1 MRWWGWASLGVIV
14 VFLGLGAVSCL
25 CCLRQARRAPRR
37 FHGVKPARPDATTSP
52 EVHQMGAPS
61 FSPNACDQRVQNW
74 MPAEHRPQFVTG
86 CRALV
91 PYEPTAAAPHT
102 HDHTPLSLQLGRG
115 AEKGWMVGQDAR
127 TADSHGHG
135 MSSHRVD
142 YLEDRRS
149 AQPTRSRPPRQSRRG
164 DGSTAGGQRRR
175 SGGVSQ
181 ILDTLRG
188 SFGSVRV

>member
-1 MRWWGWASLGVIV
+1 MPWWGWASLGVIAAV
-14 VFLGLGAVSCL
+14 LALGALVCL
-25 CCLRQARRAPRR
+25 CCLRQARRASRH
-37 FHGVKPARPDATTSP
+37 FHGVKPARPDATST
-52 EVHQMGAPS
+52 ELHQMGGLS
-61 FSPNACDQRVQNW
+61 ISPNACDHRVQPW
-74 MPAEHRPQFVTG
+74 LPDEYRPQSVAG
-86 CRALV
+86 CCALV
-91 PYEPTAAAPHT
+91 PYESTAALAHKHDPTPH
-102 HDHTPLSLQLGRG
+102 PLQLGRG
-115 AEKGWMVGQDAR
+115 AEKGGMDGQDVQ
-127 TADSHGHG
+127 TVYHDSG

-164 DGSTAGGQRRR
+164 DGSTAGQRRR